1 MEENKYKFRL
11 RLNLFDGIILVVALA
26 VAAVLLWM
34 AVKPQAVSN
43 ESSTAAATVRYT
55 IRFQRW
61 IEGTGSII
69 QPGDKLVDNIKNN
82 ELGQVVSTQAVP
94 AQTQLLDQESH
105 SYVLA
110 AVPGYEDILVTVE
123 APCTVSE
130 EAVILGSKFQLLVGS
145 TAYIRGEGYM
155 ASGPIISIER
165 EGQELSSLTG
175 RAGCSARS
183 VLSTCWSWPSL
194 S

>member
-11 RLNLFDGIILVVALA
+11 RLNLFDGIILVAALA
-26 VAAVLLWM
+26 AAAVLLWM
-34 AVKPQAVSN
+34 AAKPQAA
-43 ESSTAAATVRYT
+43 SSEPSAAAATVRYT
-55 IRFQRW
+55 VRVQRW
-61 IEGTGSII
+61 LEGTSSVI

-82 ELGQVVSTQAVP
+82 ELGRVVSTQVVP

-105 SYVLA
+105 RYVLA
-110 AVPGYEDILVTVE
+110 GVPGYEDILVTVE

-130 EAVILGSKFQLLVGS
+130 EAVILGSNFQLLVGS

-165 EGQELSSLTG
+165 EGQ
-175 RAGCSARS
+175 A
-183 VLSTCWSWPSL
+183 
-194 S
+194 

>member
-61 IEGTGSII
+61 TGSII

-130 EAVILGSKFQLLVGS
+130 EAVILGSNFQLLVGS

-165 EGQELSSLTG
+165 EGQE
-175 RAGCSARS
+175 
-183 VLSTCWSWPSL
+183 
-194 S
+194 

>member
-61 IEGTGSII
+61 IEGTSSII

-82 ELGQVVSTQAVP
+82 ELGQVVSTQGGP
-94 AQTQLLDQESH
+94 RPDT
-105 SYVLA
+105 
-110 AVPGYEDILVTVE
+110 
-123 APCTVSE
+123 
-130 EAVILGSKFQLLVGS
+130 
-145 TAYIRGEGYM
+145 
-155 ASGPIISIER
+155 ASGPGEP
-165 EGQELSSLTG
+165 QLCTG
-175 RAGCSARS
+175 RRAG
-183 VLSTCWSWPSL
+183 L
-194 S
+194 

>member
-61 IEGTGSII
+61 IEGTSSII

-110 AVPGYEDILVTVE
+110 DVPGYEDILVTVE

-130 EAVILGSKFQLLVGS
+130 EAAILGSNFRLRVGS

-165 EGQELSSLTG
+165 EGQE
-175 RAGCSARS
+175 
-183 VLSTCWSWPSL
+183 
-194 S
+194 

>member
-110 AVPGYEDILVTVE
+110 DVPGYEDILVTVE

-130 EAVILGSKFQLLVGS
+130 EAVILSSNFQLLVGS

-165 EGQELSSLTG
+165 EGQE
-175 RAGCSARS
+175 
-183 VLSTCWSWPSL
+183 
-194 S
+194 

>member
-11 RLNLFDGIILVVALA
+11 RLNLFDGVILVVALA

-82 ELGQVVSTQAVP
+82 ELGQVVF
-94 AQTQLLDQESH
+94 H
-105 SYVLA
+105 
-110 AVPGYEDILVTVE
+110 PGGPRPDT
-123 APCTVSE
+123 
-130 EAVILGSKFQLLVGS
+130 
-145 TAYIRGEGYM
+145 
-155 ASGPIISIER
+155 ASGPGEP
-165 EGQELSSLTG
+165 QLCTG
-175 RAGCSARS
+175 RRAR
-183 VLSTCWSWPSL
+183 L
-194 S
+194 

>member
-130 EAVILGSKFQLLVGS
+130 EAVILGSNFQLLVGS

-165 EGQELSSLTG
+165 QGQE
-175 RAGCSARS
+175 
-183 VLSTCWSWPSL
+183 
-194 S
+194 